1 MIFKYG
7 KRFQTNKEFNP
18 AWLLMYF
25 NNQQGHSNLFIKQG
39 PKCSYVAKGGNTAT
53 GTNAEAAI
61 KAKDKL
67 NVGISELLGK
77 PPPPATPTA
86 ADPPVATPLEF
97 DRLF

>member
-1 MIFKYG
+1 MT
-7 KRFQTNKEFNP
+7 FQKSSTDRHRVCTLITNKEFKNT
-18 AWLLMYF
+18 
-25 NNQQGHSNLFIKQG
+25 
-39 PKCSYVAKGGNTAT
+39 YVAKGGNTAT
-53 GTNAEAAI
+53 GTNALAAI

-86 ADPPVATPLEF
+86 ADPPVATPLQF

>member
-1 MIFKYG
+1 MVHKPAVSFHSALLLLTFKLII
-7 KRFQTNKEFNP
+7 KRIQET
-18 AWLLMYF
+18 
-25 NNQQGHSNLFIKQG
+25 
-39 PKCSYVAKGGNTAT
+39 YVAKGGNTAT

-86 ADPPVATPLEF
+86 ADPPVATPLKF